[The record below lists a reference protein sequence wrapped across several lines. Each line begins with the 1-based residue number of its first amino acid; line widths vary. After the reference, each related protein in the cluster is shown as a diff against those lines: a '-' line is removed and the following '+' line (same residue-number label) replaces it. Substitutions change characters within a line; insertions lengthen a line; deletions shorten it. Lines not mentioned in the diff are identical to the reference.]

1 MAKRKSP
8 RIARVLR
15 RMDGPAAALQSPVVS
30 LPGCAGAHLS
40 VGPGSVLG
48 ERVVVARNCSAVVSI
63 QLLLRVVL
71 FSHLGPCKYSLQLQ
85 APNWKMV
92 DLKKNP
98 DDCDACTSTQQDLLE
113 ISE

>member
-1 MAKRKSP
+1 MAKRNSP

-48 ERVVVARNCSAVVSI
+48 ERVVVARNCRAVV
-63 QLLLRVVL
+63 
-71 FSHLGPCKYSLQLQ
+71 KYT
-85 APNWKMV
+85 APPPRRPFLSPWP
-92 DLKKNP
+92 L
-98 DDCDACTSTQQDLLE
+98 
-113 ISE
+113 